1 MRHLGFA
8 ALVLASLSC
17 ACVPAGQA
25 PAQQPQGPVVPEE
38 SKAQV
43 RKGDESMV
51 AAQKQMDA
59 EIDKNQADVEKAM
72 KAALGQEAAYPGGN
86 PPKPAADAINDIKK
100 AKIKLEITPVL
111 DAQGKPVAGQ
121 FVQLQDSYSQKV
133 QKIGPKIASK
143 KATPAEMKFVQ
154 NGVKFVPEI
163 NDLKGQV
170 RAATM
175 PAMQSGWM
183 VTTGS
188 MTTMST
194 VASMIRSRRQMEMKW
209 TDKDYELVRQVMERQ
224 SRRTAVAALDLAM
237 LGAYQAV
244 VNHGADPKI
253 ITDVAKAGLAALPLK
268 GEASIE
274 DAKKYVDNFDQNVAA
289 SKQMYEQQ
297 MRKTFGDAEYEAKYK
312 PQIDS
317 TFAQAASATKAKS
330 VDELMADT
338 KKQYEADLQTCA
350 AGKEPPPASM
360 VGPDACKAA
369 KAAAGPD
376 GKLSPD
382 ALQNLVSGAV
392 NKEVEKAQGFLGN
405 LMDAIPGV
413 AQVKMAIEGV
423 AALKDGDPAKALEIA
438 SRLVPIPGVST
449 ALASASKVA
458 AAVQKGVKTA
468 NNVKN
473 SMR

>member
-1 MRHLGFA
+1 MRHLGFV
-8 ALVLASLSC
+8 ALVLASLSA
-17 ACVPAGQA
+17 ACVPTQQA
-25 PAQQPQGPVVPEE
+25 PANQAHGPGVPEE
-38 SKAQV
+38 SKTQV

-59 EIDKNQADVEKAM
+59 EIDKNQADVDKAM
-72 KAALGQEAAYPGGN
+72 KAALGQAAPYPGGN
-86 PPKPAADAINDIKK
+86 PPKPAAEAIKDIEK

-121 FVQLQDSYSQKV
+121 FVQLQDSYSKKV

-154 NGVKFVPEI
+154 NGVKYLPEI
-163 NDLKGQV
+163 NDLKAQV
-170 RAATM
+170 RLATM

-188 MTTMST
+188 MTTMAT
-194 VASMIRSRRQMEMKW
+194 VASMIRSRRQMGMKW

-224 SRRTAVAALDLAM
+224 SRRAAVAALDLAM

-244 VNHGADPKI
+244 INNGADPKI
-253 ITDVAKAGLAALPLK
+253 IGDVAKAGLAALPLE

-274 DAKKYVDNFDQNVAA
+274 DARKYVDNFDQIVAA

-312 PQIDS
+312 AQIDS
-317 TFAQAASATKAKS
+317 MFAQAASATKAKS
-330 VDELMADT
+330 VDKLMADT
-338 KKQYEADLQTCA
+338 KKKYEADLQKCA
-350 AGKEPPPASM
+350 AGAQLSPDSM
-360 VGPDACKAA
+360 VGPDACKSA
-369 KAAAGPD
+369 KAAAGPG

-382 ALQNLVSGAV
+382 ALQNLLNGAV

-405 LMDAIPGV
+405 LLDRPMASPG
-413 AQVKMAIEGV
+413 KITSS
-423 AALKDGDPAKALEIA
+423 AA
-438 SRLVPIPGVST
+438 
-449 ALASASKVA
+449 
-458 AAVQKGVKTA
+458 
-468 NNVKN
+468 
-473 SMR
+473 